1 MKSESSI
8 FVFGQ
13 GALIGYLAFLSA
25 FVPLSTDLYLPA
37 LPSLATYFNVSPELT
52 NLTLSSFMLIYALSM
67 LVWGP
72 FSDKY
77 GRRPI
82 LLIGFVL
89 YALGSVGSAM
99 SLTIWHLLMG
109 RCLQALGSGAVSAV
123 AMAIVKDGFKGR
135 TMESVLTWIQT
146 MTVLAPMLAPVIG
159 GMLLTV
165 TTWRGI
171 FWSLTVCG
179 FIAFAGS
186 FALRE
191 SLKEPTQGSALHAL
205 TRVPFVL
212 RHSGFRSLLLVF
224 SLAAMPFMAYL
235 ATSSYIFV
243 DDFKVS
249 PQIYSYYFA
258 ANAAFSMLGP
268 VFYVRFFRDIPKRT
282 FLAANFLATGVAGV
296 LLIMFGHSSPLIFTL
311 IYLPVTFC
319 GSALRPPSTV
329 LMMNQLDTDNGT
341 VAALIGSAALLFGS
355 FAMLISSLP
364 PMLGMSFITSTGLI
378 ATIIG
383 AVCLVGWL
391 SLDSRNAYRKLEN
404 GALPHTPQGE

>member
-1 MKSESSI
+1 MKSDSI

-13 GALIGYLAFLSA
+13 GALICYLAFLSA

-37 LPSLATYFNVSPELT
+37 LPSLASYFNASPELT
-52 NLTLSSFMLIYALSM
+52 NLTLSCFMLLYALSM

-72 FSDKY
+72 LSDKY

-82 LLIGFVL
+82 LLIGL
-89 YALGSVGSAM
+89 AIYMLGSVGSAL
-99 SLTIWHLLMG
+99 SLNIWHLLSG

-123 AMAIVKDGFKGR
+123 AMAIVKDAFKGR
-135 TMESVLTWIQT
+135 VMESVLTWIQT
-146 MTVLAPMLAPVIG
+146 MTVLAPMLAPVLG
-159 GMLLTV
+159 GILLTV

-171 FWSLTVCG
+171 FWALTACG
-179 FIAFAGS
+179 IIAFAGS

-191 SLKEPTQGSALHAL
+191 SLQERTQGSALQSL
-205 TRVPFVL
+205 TRVSYVL
-212 RHSGFRSLLLVF
+212 RQRGFRSLLLVF

-243 DDFKVS
+243 DGFQVS
-249 PQIYSYYFA
+249 PQEYSYYFA

-268 VFYVRFFRDIPKRT
+268 ILYVRFFRDMPKRR
-282 FLAANFLATGVAGV
+282 FLAANLAVTALAGLV
-296 LLIMFGHSSPLIFTL
+296 LIFFGNSGPMLFTL

-319 GSALRPPSTV
+319 GSALRPPSTL

-355 FAMLISSLP
+355 LAMLLSALP

-378 ATIIG
+378 AAIVGTL
-383 AVCLVGWL
+383 CLAGWL
-391 SLDSRNAYRKLEN
+391 TLDSRNAYRK
-404 GALPHTPQGE
+404 